1 MHTKIMTRHK
11 CKKLYLRT
19 KINCWHKLTSF
30 CIITLMA
37 VLHWLSKLFLSTYPT
52 DNKAHAEVS
61 VNIS

>member
-1 MHTKIMTRHK
+1 MHTTIMTRHK

-37 VLHWLSKLFLSTYPT
+37 VLYWLRKLFLSAYPT
-52 DNKAHAEVS
+52 DNKVHAEVS

>member
-19 KINCWHKLTSF
+19 KINCWHKLTS
-30 CIITLMA
+30 IITVMG
-37 VLHWLSKLFLSTYPT
+37 VLYWLSKLFLSTYPT

-61 VNIS
+61 INIS